1 VLGSAFTRDSCWLAH
16 RIVLLRAFATNG
28 YCIGNL
34 AFIVWHCL
42 GPVQLS
48 FYLQQDRWVTL
59 DHINKFAHFL
69 VLVLQVVP
77 QGFVVLKQLF
87 VLLVQRLQLAGSL
100 REV

>member
-1 VLGSAFTRDSCWLAH
+1 M
-16 RIVLLRAFATNG
+16 
-28 YCIGNL
+28 
-34 AFIVWHCL
+34 
-42 GPVQLS
+42 
-48 FYLQQDRWVTL
+48 TL